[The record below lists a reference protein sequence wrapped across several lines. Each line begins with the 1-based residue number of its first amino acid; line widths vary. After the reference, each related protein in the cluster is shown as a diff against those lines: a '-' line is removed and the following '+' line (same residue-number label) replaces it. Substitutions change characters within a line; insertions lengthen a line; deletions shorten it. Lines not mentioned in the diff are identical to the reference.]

1 MIDELDEVLKKL
13 LIRELPIQNGEVDIQ
28 FDQPKREWSS
38 RVSRPTLNI
47 FLYDI
52 RENQK
57 LRQTQPMWE
66 TERDLNGN
74 ATQRRKPVR
83 VDLHYMLTAWATE
96 PEDEHRLLSRA
107 LMALFRFANLP
118 EDLLTE
124 ELQTQGKQIPV
135 MAAQYSELNNSTDIW
150 NVLDNEMRPAISL
163 IITLSIDPYA
173 PLTVP
178 LVRQREIRIGPSA
191 IPASQLLDEGTPS
204 DNFWTI
210 GGRLTSKKPLD
221 IEKITM
227 TLMERG
233 EKVVVQPDG
242 QFAIGRMRAGAYTLE
257 IALGS
262 DPARRYSITVPAA
275 DFVLEV

>member
-1 MIDELDEVLKKL
+1 MIDELDEVVRKL
-13 LIRELPIQNGEVDIQ
+13 LIREMPIQNGEVDIE
-28 FDQPKREWSS
+28 FNQPRRDWSA

-66 TERDLNGN
+66 TERNPDGN

-124 ELQTQGKQIPV
+124 GLQVQGKQIPV
-135 MAAQYSELNNSTDIW
+135 MVAQYSELNNSTDIW
-150 NVLDNEMRPAISL
+150 NVLDNEMRPAISM

-178 LVRQREIRIGPSA
+178 LVSHREIRIGPSA
-191 IPASQLLDEGTPS
+191 IPA
-204 DNFWTI
+204 
-210 GGRLTSKKPLD
+210 
-221 IEKITM
+221 
-227 TLMERG
+227 
-233 EKVVVQPDG
+233 
-242 QFAIGRMRAGAYTLE
+242 AI
-257 IALGS
+257 
-262 DPARRYSITVPAA
+262 V
-275 DFVLEV
+275 

>member
-1 MIDELDEVLKKL
+1 
-13 LIRELPIQNGEVDIQ
+13 
-28 FDQPKREWSS
+28 
-38 RVSRPTLNI
+38 
-47 FLYDI
+47 
-52 RENQK
+52 
-57 LRQTQPMWE
+57 MWE
-66 TERDLNGN
+66 TERNPDGN

-124 ELQTQGKQIPV
+124 GLQVQGKQIPV
-135 MAAQYSELNNSTDIW
+135 MVAQYSELNNSTDIW
-150 NVLDNEMRPAISL
+150 NVLDNEMRPAISM

-178 LVRQREIRIGPSA
+178 LVSHREIRIGPSA
-191 IPASQLLDEGTPS
+191 IPASHHLDDGAPS
-204 DNFWTI
+204 DDFWTI

-221 IEKITM
+221 VEKISVM
-227 TLMERG
+227 LLERG
-233 EKVVVQPDG
+233 EKVVLQPDG
-242 QFAIGRMRAGAYTLE
+242 RFAIGRMRAGAYTLE
-257 IALGS
+257 IAVGS

-275 DFVLEV
+275 DYVLEV

>member
-1 MIDELDEVLKKL
+1 MIDDLDEVLKQL
-13 LIRELPIQNGEVDIQ
+13 LIREIPIKNGEVEIQ
-28 FDQPKREWSS
+28 FDQPRREWSA

-66 TERDLNGN
+66 TERDANGT

-83 VDLHYMLTAWATE
+83 IDLHYMLTAWGTE

-107 LMALFRFANLP
+107 LMALFRYANLP
-118 EDLLTE
+118 EEMLGASLKV
-124 ELQTQGKQIPV
+124 QGKQIPV
-135 MAAQYSELNNSTDIW
+135 MVAQYSELNNSTDIW

-163 IITLSIDPYA
+163 IITLSIDPYT

-178 LVRQREIRIGPSA
+178 LVRQREIRIGQSSL
-191 IPASQLLDEGTPS
+191 PADRRLDEATVADS
-204 DNFWTI
+204 FWTI

-221 IEKITM
+221 FDKVSL
-227 TLMERG
+227 TLIERG
-233 EKVVVQPDG
+233 EKVVLLPDG
-242 QFAIGRMRAGAYTLE
+242 QFAIGRLRAGAYTLE
-257 IALGS
+257 VAVGS
-262 DPARRYSITVPAA
+262 DPTRRYSISVPAA
-275 DFVLEV
+275 DYVLEV